1 MQYVSTRGGVPAAS
15 YSEIVLQGLARDGG
29 LFVPRVY
36 PQVSKETLKNWRGL
50 SYAQLATAVTS
61 LFAKDMQRSDIARLC
76 ETTYTPE
83 VYCHGREGTDF
94 KKIAPVVWLEKEFL
108 SSPTVRHS
116 PLKTWRCS
124 IWVRSLNLCLPAKK
138 PV

>member
-29 LFVPRVY
+29 LFVPKVY

-61 LFAKDMQRSDIARLC
+61 LFAKDMQRSDIARL
-76 ETTYTPE
+76 TYN
-83 VYCHGREGTDF
+83 DISF
-94 KKIAPVVWLEKEFL
+94 FL
-108 SSPTVRHS
+108 PSCFP
-116 PLKTWRCS
+116 PLVKFCCC
-124 IWVRSLNLCLPAKK
+124 CLL
-138 PV
+138 